1 MRRRVLLA
9 LFWVCLAAAAGD
21 HHGFGQVAAAQV
33 RRDKDPR
40 TAQAWERRAATVQ
53 SRYYEVRSDLDMA
66 VTRRLAAHMDLIS
79 EEYMRLLHGLRQ
91 RRQSQRP
98 RIWLFRSREAYLS
111 TLSLR
116 FDADP
121 EGTSGMSLRKGT
133 VITLAAWQGPKPE
146 KALMRVLRHEGFHQ
160 FKELYFPN
168 MPPWVNEGLAEMFE
182 AAVVL
187 EGGIILGQVEAGWT
201 ALLAESA
208 RSDALIPFDRLFQL
222 DEEDWQDHVK
232 EGRGALQYAE
242 AWSVIH
248 FLIFGE
254 HLRYLPS
261 FERFLVLMNQGRS
274 WQSAFQQSFG
284 VNDLRPFGQRWLAY
298 LRGLSPTD
306 FEGTVARLEF
316 LAAGLLAARGDGVEP
331 ATFAQLQAA
340 LKRMSFQ
347 YDTHRFGIR
356 RRLGVE
362 DPSVFGVPVPGG
374 GRSSA
379 AFVLRETGRGGGRT
393 RSVFTQGLA
402 PLEFGIV
409 WEPDPSGGDPKWRLL
424 SEVPTTK

>member
-1 MRRRVLLA
+1 MRRRVVLS
-9 LFWVCLAAAAGD
+9 LFWVCLGAAAGD
-21 HHGFGQVAAAQV
+21 QNGFGQAAAAQV
-33 RRDKDPR
+33 RQDKDPR

-53 SRYYEVRSDLDMA
+53 SRYYAVRSDLDMT

-79 EEYMRLLHGLRQ
+79 EEYMRLLRGLRQ

-111 TLSLR
+111 TLSLK
-116 FDADP
+116 FEADP
-121 EGTSGMSLRKGT
+121 AGTSGMSLRKGT
-133 VITLAAWQGPKPE
+133 EITLAAWQGPKPE

-168 MPPWVNEGLAEMFE
+168 MPPWVNEGLAEVFE

-187 EGGIILGQVEAGWT
+187 ESGIILGQVEAGWT

-208 RSDALIPFDRLFQL
+208 RRDALIPIDRLFQL
-222 DEEDWQDHVK
+222 DEEDWQDNVK
-232 EGRGALQYAE
+232 AGRGALQYAE

-254 HLRYLPS
+254 RRRYLPS
-261 FERFLVLMNQGRS
+261 FERFLVLMNLGRS
-274 WQSAFQQSFG
+274 WRSAFQQSFG
-284 VNDLRPFGQRWLAY
+284 VHDLEPFGQRWLAY
-298 LRGLSPTD
+298 LRDLSPTD
-306 FEGTVARLEF
+306 FESTVARLEF

-331 ATFAQLQAA
+331 ATFAQLQSA
-340 LKRMSFQ
+340 LRRMSFQ

-356 RRLGVE
+356 RRLGAE
-362 DPSVFGVPVPGG
+362 DPSVFLVPGPG
-374 GRSSA
+374 GARSPA
-379 AFVLRETGRGGGRT
+379 AFVLRQTGRGSGRT

-409 WEPDPSGGDPKWRLL
+409 WEPDPSGVDPKWQLL
-424 SEVPTTK
+424 SEIR